1 MFNFVLME
9 NLNFKNYHL
18 KIKIKEN
25 KQYVFDE
32 VRKKNIL
39 LTPEEW
45 VRQNCIQYLIREKKY
60 PKSLISVEKKLSIN
74 TLTKRYDIIIFNSSG
89 EIYLLVECK
98 SPKVKISQKTFDQ
111 LSRYNLAFKSR
122 YVMITNGL
130 THYFCE
136 VDYVNKKYSFLK
148 ELPTYNIQ

>member
-1 MFNFVLME
+1 ME

-18 KIKIKEN
+18 KTKIKEN

-32 VRKKNIL
+32 VRKKYII

-45 VRQNCIQYLIREKKY
+45 VRQNCIQFLIHEKKY

-111 LSRYNLAFKSR
+111 LARYNLVFKSQ

-136 VDYVNKKYSFLK
+136 VDYVNKKYYFLN
-148 ELPTYNIQ
+148 ELPTYKIQ

>member
-1 MFNFVLME
+1 MFLMKLE
-9 NLNFKNYHL
+9 
-18 KIKIKEN
+18 
-25 KQYVFDE
+25 
-32 VRKKNIL
+32 KNIL

-111 LSRYNLAFKSR
+111 LSRYNLVFKSR
-122 YVMITNGL
+122 YVMVTNRINSL
-130 THYFCE
+130 
-136 VDYVNKKYSFLK
+136 FL
-148 ELPTYNIQ
+148 

>member
-1 MFNFVLME
+1 ME

-18 KIKIKEN
+18 KTKIKEN

-32 VRKKNIL
+32 VRKKYII

-45 VRQNCIQYLIREKKY
+45 VRQNCIQFLIHEKKY

-111 LSRYNLAFKSR
+111 LARYNLAFKSR

-148 ELPTYNIQ
+148 EVPSYKIQ

>member
-1 MFNFVLME
+1 MKR
-9 NLNFKNYHL
+9 LNFPNYEFRL
-18 KIKIKEN
+18 KKEGQ
-25 KQYVFDE
+25 KRFIFDLI
-32 VRKKNIL
+32 RKKYVQL
-39 LTPEEW
+39 SSEEW

-122 YVMITNGL
+122 YVMVTNGL

-148 ELPTYNIQ
+148 ELPTYNRQL